1 MYASEAATTS
11 AAGLPIDPP
20 GPVLWNPIRAGR
32 DMLRDPLGRLV
43 ADWREYGDVIRMRI
57 GPVAY
62 YGLVHPDHLQHVLQ
76 ENNRNYVKGPI
87 IARTRILIGDGLF
100 TSEGEFW
107 RRQRRLAQ
115 PAFHRQ
121 RIGGFAATMT
131 GTAGEMLDAWSLGA
145 AATGEA
151 FDLAAEMSRVTL
163 RIVGRA
169 LFSLDLQE
177 SAATVGRA
185 LVDALDV
192 VTRRAFTLL
201 PLPLGVPTT
210 DNRRFVRARRDL
222 DEVVLRI
229 IAERR
234 DGDGQPYGDL
244 LAMLLEARDPDSGE
258 GMTDRQLRDEVMTFV
273 LAGHETTAV
282 TLAWIWYLLGRH
294 PEVEQRL
301 RDEVAA
307 AVGRRT
313 PTPDDL
319 PALRYVRM
327 VVDEAMRLY
336 PPVWAF
342 GRQALADDRV
352 GPFRIRAGT
361 PVNLAVWLTH
371 RHPDFWPD
379 PERFDPER
387 FAPERAAAR
396 HRFAYLP
403 FSGGPRLCIGNEF
416 ALMELVLVVTMM
428 AQRYRITPVDPDHVV
443 EPLVRVTLR
452 PQGGVP
458 VRIRPA

>member
-11 AAGLPIDPP
+11 AAGHPIDPP
-20 GPVLWNPIRAGR
+20 GPVFWNPIAAGR
-32 DMLRDPLGRLV
+32 DLMRDPLGRLA
-43 ADWREYGDVIRMRI
+43 ADRRAYGDVIRIRI
-57 GPVAY
+57 GPLTY
-62 YGLVHPDHLQHVLQ
+62 YGLAHPDHLQHVLQ

-100 TSEGEFW
+100 TSEGDFW

-121 RIGGFAATMT
+121 RIGGFAETMT
-131 GTAGEMLDAWSLGA
+131 RTTQEMLDAWSGVA
-145 AATGEA
+145 ASGDA
-151 FDLAAEMSRVTL
+151 FDLADEMSRLTL
-163 RIVGRA
+163 RIVGRT

-177 SAATVGRA
+177 SAATVGNA

-192 VTRRAFTLL
+192 VTQRAFTLL
-201 PLPLGVPTT
+201 PLPLRVPTAA
-210 DNRRFVRARRDL
+210 NRRFLRARRDL

-234 DGDGQPYGDL
+234 RTGHDGGDL
-244 LAMLLEARDPDSGE
+244 LSMLLDARDPDTGE

-282 TLAWIWYLLGRH
+282 ALSWTWYLLGRH
-294 PEVEQRL
+294 PEIEQRL
-301 RDEVAA
+301 RDEIAS
-307 AVGRRT
+307 AVGQRT
-313 PTPDDL
+313 PNPGDL

-336 PPVWAF
+336 PPVWAI
-342 GRQALADDRV
+342 GRQPLGDDQV
-352 GPFRIRAGT
+352 GPFRIKAGA
-361 PVNLAVWLTH
+361 PVNLAVWVTH

-387 FAPERAAAR
+387 FAPERTASR

-428 AQRYRITPVDPDHVV
+428 AQRYRISPVDPDRVI

-452 PQGGVP
+452 PNGGVP
-458 VRIRPA
+458 VRISRA